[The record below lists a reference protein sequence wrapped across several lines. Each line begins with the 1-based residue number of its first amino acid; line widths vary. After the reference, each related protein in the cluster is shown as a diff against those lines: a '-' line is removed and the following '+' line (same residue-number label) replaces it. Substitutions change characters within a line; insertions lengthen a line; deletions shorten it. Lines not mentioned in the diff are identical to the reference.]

1 MSTSTALK
9 STTDGAPGRRL
20 TAPKPAAEDERRS
33 SNANAACMPTVARA
47 AYVPY
52 PFVAI
57 VEQTEPKLALTL
69 AAINPRIGGVLLT
82 GPKGTGKTTLVRAAG
97 ELLPIQERATCPYGC
112 DPAGSHLCAACAATL
127 ERGAKPATRKT
138 RGEIVELPANA
149 QLDDVVGA
157 VDLRAALERSSVAFR
172 PGLLAQANRN
182 VLYVDEINLLADVVV
197 DALLD
202 AAAQGVVHVKRGQH
216 AIDYPARFTLVG
228 TMNPEEGELR
238 PQITDRIGLRV
249 FVAAANEHAQRLE
262 IYRRN
267 ARFARDPHA
276 FAAQYSKATAAYRT
290 RLGRAIKLLASV
302 VVGEDAERV
311 AIDAVTRLGI
321 DSHRTE
327 IVALEAAAAL
337 AAWEGRSQATA
348 ADVLRVFPL
357 AARLRRSRLKV
368 EALSEH
374 LAEDAAIKSA
384 LDQTPATAS
393 DTAVDDD
400 AAPSGM
406 ATIVSP
412 ELTQRPAQKKRPQSA
427 TEGQPIAT
435 QSLQTGR
442 LDIGATVLDRS
453 VSRRAGVA
461 PEPQERVEVAAPPRL
476 NILVV
481 DASLSTKDAAEYVRA
496 ASREL
501 LRPVYAERERAAL
514 VSCWGPRAE
523 IVVDENTGRNV
534 DLVASRLLELE
545 PGNVKALTPLAGAL
559 EHVRRIAER
568 YRRANAGAQVD
579 VAVFSDGRANVPLG
593 DESVITSALASGD
606 SKALMELAAEQCR
619 ALAATVA
626 GRASMTFVNLD
637 AYEAYPL
644 MRELAAISK
653 GRYFALMD
661 VVAKIPS

>member
-1 MSTSTALK
+1 MSTA
-9 STTDGAPGRRL
+9 
-20 TAPKPAAEDERRS
+20 
-33 SNANAACMPTVARA
+33 ARA
-47 AYVPY
+47 AYQPY

-57 VEQTEPKLALTL
+57 VGQDEPKLALTL
-69 AAINPRIGGVLLT
+69 AAINPRVGGVLLT
-82 GPKGTGKTTLVRAAG
+82 GPKGTGKTTVVRAAG
-97 ELLPIQERATCPYGC
+97 ELLPILERSTCPYGC
-112 DPAGSHLCAACAATL
+112 DPHGSNLCAACAETL
-127 ERGAKPATRKT
+127 ERGAVLHARKT

-157 VDLRAALERSSVAFR
+157 VDLRAALEHSSVAFR
-172 PGLLAQANRN
+172 PGLLAAANRN

-216 AIDYPARFTLVG
+216 SIDYPSRFTLVG

-249 FVAAANEHAQRLE
+249 FIASESDRAGRLE

-276 FAAQYSKATAAYRT
+276 FAAAYAKATAAYRA
-290 RLGRAIKLLASV
+290 RLARAIKALPAV
-302 VVGEDAERV
+302 VVSGEAERV

-327 IVALEAAAAL
+327 IVTLEAACAL
-337 AAWEGRSQATA
+337 AAWEGRSVVTEQ
-348 ADVLRVFPL
+348 DVARVFPL

-374 LAEDAAIKSA
+374 IAEDAAIANA
-384 LDQTPATAS
+384 LEQTLAANADAPA
-393 DTAVDDD
+393 DDGE
-400 AAPSGM
+400 AAPSGS

-412 ELTQRPAQKKRPQSA
+412 ELTARPTRKKLPQHA
-427 TEGQPIAT
+427 VEGQPIAT
-435 QSLQTGR
+435 RPLQNGR
-442 LDIGATVLDRS
+442 IDVGATILDRTIATK
-453 VSRRAGVA
+453 AGLA
-461 PEPQERVEVAAPPRL
+461 PEPQERVEVAAAPRL

-496 ASREL
+496 AAREL
-501 LRPVYAERERAAL
+501 LRPIYTERERAAL

-523 IVVDENTGRNV
+523 VVVDENTGRNI
-534 DLVASRLLELE
+534 DLVASRLLDLE
-545 PGNVKALTPLAGAL
+545 PGNVKSLTPLAGAL

-568 YRRANAGAQVD
+568 FRRANSGALVD
-579 VAVFSDGRANVPLG
+579 VAIFSDGRANVPLG
-593 DESVITSALASGD
+593 EESLISSALAGGD
-606 SKALMELAAEQCR
+606 SKVLMELAAEQCR
-619 ALAATVA
+619 ALAATIA
-626 GRASMTFVNLD
+626 GRAALTFINLD

-644 MRELAAISK
+644 MRELAGITK
-653 GRYFALMD
+653 GRYFALTD

>member
-1 MSTSTALK
+1 M
-9 STTDGAPGRRL
+9 P
-20 TAPKPAAEDERRS
+20 
-33 SNANAACMPTVARA
+33 NAARA
-47 AYVPY
+47 AYIPF

-57 VEQTEPKLALTL
+57 VAQEEPKLALTL
-69 AAINPRIGGVLLT
+69 AAINPRVGGVLLT

-97 ELLPIQERATCPYGC
+97 ELLPVLERATCAYGC
-112 DPAGSHLCAACAATL
+112 DPQGSNLCAECAEL
-127 ERGAKPATRKT
+127 RERGGKVPARKL

-172 PGLLAQANRN
+172 PGLLAAANRN
-182 VLYVDEINLLADVVV
+182 ILYVDEINLLADVVV

-216 AIDYPARFTLVG
+216 AIDYPSRFTLVG

-249 FVAAANEHAQRLE
+249 FIAAENDRAQRLE

-276 FAAQYSKATAAYRT
+276 FAAHYSKATTNYRV
-290 RLGRAIKLLASV
+290 RLARAIKLLPE
-302 VVGEDAERV
+302 VGVSEAAERV
-311 AIDAVTRLGI
+311 AIEGVTRLGI

-327 IVALEAAAAL
+327 IVTLEAAAAL
-337 AAWEGRSQATA
+337 AAWEDRREATEQ
-348 ADVLRVFPL
+348 DVARVFPL

-374 LAEDAAIKSA
+374 LAEDAAIQNA
-384 LDQTPATAS
+384 LDQTLSS
-393 DTAVDDD
+393 DNEGAPDDD
-400 AAPSGM
+400 DPPPAGS

-412 ELTQRPAQKKRPQSA
+412 ELTQRPARKKQPQTA
-427 TEGQPIAT
+427 AEGQPIAT
-435 QSLQTGR
+435 RPLQNGR
-442 LDIGATVLDRS
+442 LDVGATILDRT
-453 VSRRAGVA
+453 VATKAGLA
-461 PEPQERVEVAAPPRL
+461 PEPQERVEVATPPRL

-481 DASLSTKDAAEYVRA
+481 DASLSTKDSAEYVRA

-501 LRPVYAERERAAL
+501 LRPIYAERERAAL
-514 VSCWGPRAE
+514 VSCWGPHAE
-523 IVVDENTGRNV
+523 VVVDENTGRNV

-568 YRRANAGAQVD
+568 FRRANSGALVE

-593 DESVITSALASGD
+593 DESVISAALAAGD
-606 SKALMELAAEQCR
+606 SKALLDVAAEQCR
-619 ALAATVA
+619 ALAASIA
-626 GRASMTFVNLD
+626 GRATMTFVNLD

-653 GRYFALMD
+653 GRYFALTD
-661 VVAKIPS
+661 IVAKIPS